1 MTASRLAAG
10 PRDMTGAAAPGKSLA
25 VAPGGGSPPSRGN
38 AASWHPGD
46 MAARATSPVL
56 VGRTEELAVLE
67 AALGPSGRGGPSVVL
82 IGGEAG
88 VGKSRLVSEFAARA
102 SAAGARVLT
111 GGCVELGTDGL
122 PFAPFIAVLRDLVR
136 ELGAEGVAALLPG
149 GVTRDFARLL
159 PEFGPAD
166 SDADDIVARA
176 RLFEQILALLE
187 CLADRG
193 PVVLLIED
201 AHWADRS
208 TRDLLAFLVGR
219 QQVLDGVL
227 IVVTYRSDELHRTHP
242 LRPLL
247 AELARLSWVER
258 MDLARLDRRHADEL
272 AARILG
278 REPEPALA
286 DRVYLRADGNP
297 LFVEELLCDCADG
310 TLTVLPESLRE
321 LLLITVRRL
330 PEETQEV
337 LGAASAG
344 GQRIG
349 HALLAAVTGLDDDA
363 LSRALRPAVAA
374 NVLTVHADGYAFR
387 HGLIREAI
395 LDDLLPG
402 DHTRLHTRFGRALR
416 DDAGLVPPGR
426 AVIEQAHHW
435 YAAHDTVEA
444 LVSSWR
450 AAEQA
455 GRALAHAEQLT
466 LLGRVLE
473 LWDKVPDAEQRIGA
487 SHVSVL
493 ESAARVA
500 STAGEDDRSAAF
512 ASAALDEVDPATE
525 PARAALLLEA
535 RAMARQYSA
544 SEAELRDDLQSALDL
559 VPPGV
564 ADAARAKVLIS
575 MSRHV
580 LPLYGPEAAAAAEE
594 ALRLA
599 RRAGDLGIEATA
611 LHDLAVL
618 RSRDGDEVGA
628 LEMLGRARATAGRAG
643 AYRPLLATVINE
655 SHVLEGMGEHK
666 CAADVAR
673 AGIASAEDYGLAR
686 SWGTFLAINVAE
698 PLAALGRWDE
708 ATEVLEHAL
717 ALAPTQHTNRAAL
730 WQLVGELALQRGDL
744 AAATASETP
753 ARASL
758 AKIGHWHRGQYAIPL
773 ARLDIELRLAEG
785 KPAAALAA
793 AAAAV
798 GRLDLALDPRYTW
811 PLLAAAARAVTATAR
826 TAGRDRALA
835 GQAAELLG
843 PLRALAAQMPAH
855 GPVQQANRLT
865 FSAEALRAGEAVRT
879 APAAPAVTAVRS
891 GQAGQAGRGR
901 EADKGGGA
909 GSKTLPEQEILPAF
923 DAAAAAWDR
932 LGQPYPLAV
941 ALLRAAEAALAAS
954 DRDGA
959 AERLRRAAELADRL
973 GARPLADEIGALA
986 RNARI
991 RPADGQ
997 VARSAAAV
1005 TPLGLTARELEVL
1018 RLVAHGQS
1026 NPEIAARLFI
1036 SAKTASVHVSNI
1048 LAKVGVS
1055 SRGEAAAAAHRMHL
1069 FDAVPAR

>member
-1 MTASRLAAG
+1 
-10 PRDMTGAAAPGKSLA
+10 
-25 VAPGGGSPPSRGN
+25 
-38 AASWHPGD
+38 
-46 MAARATSPVL
+46 
-56 VGRTEELAVLE
+56 VLE

-82 IGGEAG
+82 VGGEAG
-88 VGKSRLVSEFAARA
+88 VGKSRLASEFAARA
-102 SAAGARVLT
+102 SAAGARVLA

-136 ELGAEGVAALLPG
+136 DLGVEGVATLLPG
-149 GVTRDFARLL
+149 GVARDFARLL

-187 CLADRG
+187 RLADRG

-272 AARILG
+272 VARILG

-310 TLTVLPESLRE
+310 ALTVLPESLRE
-321 LLLITVRRL
+321 LLLVTVRRL

-344 GQRIG
+344 GQRNG

-374 NVLTVHADGYAFR
+374 NVLTADADGYAFR

-402 DHTRLHTRFGRALR
+402 DHTRLHTRFGQALR

-455 GRALAHAEQLT
+455 GCALAHAEQLT

-493 ESAARVA
+493 ENAARVA

-535 RAMARQYSA
+535 RAMARLYSA
-544 SEAELRDDLQSALDL
+544 SGAELRADLQSALDL

-564 ADAARAKVLIS
+564 ADAARAQVLIS

-580 LPLYGPEAAAAAEE
+580 LPLYGPESAAAVEE

-599 RRAGDLGIEATA
+599 RRAGDLEIEATA
-611 LHDLAVL
+611 LLDLALL
-618 RSRDGDEVGA
+618 RSRDGDEVAA

-643 AYRPLLATVINE
+643 AYRPLLAAVINE

-708 ATEVLEHAL
+708 AAEVLEHAL
-717 ALAPTQHTNRAAL
+717 ALAPTQHTNRTAL
-730 WQLVGELALQRGDL
+730 RQLAGELALRRGDL
-744 AAATASETP
+744 AAAAGSEAA
-753 ARASL
+753 ARAPL

-773 ARLDIELRLAEG
+773 ARLDVELRLAEG

-793 AAAAV
+793 AAAV
-798 GRLDLALDPRYTW
+798 GRLDLVDDPRYTW
-811 PLLAAAARAVTATAR
+811 PLLAAAARAVTETAR

-843 PLRALAAQMPAH
+843 RLRALAAQMPAH
-855 GPVQQANRLT
+855 GPVQQANRLA
-865 FSAEALRAGEAVRT
+865 FSAETLRAGEAVRT
-879 APAAPAVTAVRS
+879 APAAPAGEAPRS
-891 GQAGQAGRGR
+891 GEAGRGR
-901 EADKGGGA
+901 EAGRGEGA
-909 GSKTLPEQEILPAF
+909 GNKTLPGQEILAAF

-959 AERLRRAAELADRL
+959 AERLRRAAELADHL
-973 GARPLADEIGALA
+973 GARPLADEIGVLA

-991 RPADGQ
+991 RPAAGQ
-997 VARSAAAV
+997 TARSVSTV

-1069 FDAVPAR
+1069 FDAVSAS

>member
-10 PRDMTGAAAPGKSLA
+10 PCDMTAAAPGKSLA
-25 VAPGGGSPPSRGN
+25 VAPGGGMPPSRGT
-38 AASWHPGD
+38 AASWHSGD

-56 VGRTEELAVLE
+56 VGRAEQLAVLE
-67 AALGPSGRGGPSVVL
+67 AALGPSGRGGPSVIL

-88 VGKSRLVSEFAARA
+88 VGKSRLVSEFSARA

-136 ELGAEGVAALLPG
+136 DLGVDGVAALLPG

-176 RLFEQILALLE
+176 RLFEQMLALLE
-187 CLADRG
+187 RLADTG
-193 PVVLLIED
+193 PVLLLIED

-242 LRPLL
+242 LRPLV

-272 AARILG
+272 VSRILG
-278 REPEPALA
+278 REPEPAFA

-297 LFVEELLCDCADG
+297 LFVEELVCDCADG
-310 TLTVLPESLRE
+310 ALTVLPESLRE
-321 LLLITVRRL
+321 LLLVTVRRL

-344 GQRIG
+344 GQRNG

-374 NVLTVHADGYAFR
+374 NVLTADADGYAFR

-416 DDAGLVPPGR
+416 DDASLVPPGR

-450 AAEQA
+450 AAEEA

-500 STAGEDDRSAAF
+500 NTAGEDERSAAF
-512 ASAALDEVDPATE
+512 ASAALEEVDPAAE

-535 RAMARQYSA
+535 RAMARLYSA
-544 SEAELRDDLQSALDL
+544 SEADLHADLRSALDL

-564 ADAARAKVLIS
+564 ADAARAQVLIG

-580 LPLYGPEAAAAAEE
+580 LPRYGREAAAALEE

-599 RRAGDLGIEATA
+599 RCVGDLAMEATA
-611 LHDLAVL
+611 LLDLSVL
-618 RSRDGDEVGA
+618 RSRDGDDMAA
-628 LEMLGRARATAGRAG
+628 LEMLGRTRATAGRAG
-643 AYRPLLATVINE
+643 AYRPLLAAVINE
-655 SHVLEGMGEHK
+655 SHVLEGIGEHK
-666 CAADVAR
+666 RAADVAR

-698 PLAALGRWDE
+698 SLFSLGQWDE
-708 ATEVLEHAL
+708 ATEVLEHAS
-717 ALAPTQHTNRAAL
+717 AMSPTQHTNRAAL
-730 WQLVGELALQRGDL
+730 RQLVGELALRRGDL
-744 AAATASETP
+744 AAAADAAVA
-753 ARASL
+753 ARAPG
-758 AKIGHWHRGQYAIPL
+758 AKIGQWHRGQYVIPL

-785 KPAAALAA
+785 KPAAALTAA
-793 AAAAV
+793 ADAV
-798 GRLDLALDPRYTW
+798 GRLELTLDPRYAW
-811 PLLAAAARAVTATAR
+811 PLLAAAARAVTETAQA
-826 TAGRDRALA
+826 AGRDGALA
-835 GQAAELLG
+835 AQAAELLAR
-843 PLRALAAQMPAH
+843 LHVLAAQLPAH
-855 GPVQQANRLT
+855 GRVQEAKRLT
-865 FSAEALRAGEAVRT
+865 FAAEALRAGEAVRA
-879 APAAPAVTAVRS
+879 APAAPA
-891 GQAGQAGRGR
+891 GEAGT
-901 EADKGGGA
+901 GGGVGEVLA
-909 GSKTLPEQEILPAF
+909 AW
-923 DAAAAAWDR
+923 DAAAAAWESD
-932 LGQPYPLAV
+932 GQPYPLAV
-941 ALLRAAEAALAAS
+941 ALLRAAEAALAAG

-959 AERLRRAAELADRL
+959 AERLRRAAELADHL
-973 GARPLADEIGALA
+973 GARPLADEIGVLA

-997 VARSAAAV
+997 AARSVAAA

-1069 FDAVPAR
+1069 FDIVPAP